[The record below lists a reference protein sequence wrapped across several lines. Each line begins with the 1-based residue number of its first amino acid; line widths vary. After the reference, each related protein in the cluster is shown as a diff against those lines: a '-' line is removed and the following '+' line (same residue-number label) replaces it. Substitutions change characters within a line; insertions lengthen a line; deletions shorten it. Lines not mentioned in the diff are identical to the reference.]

1 MKKPETLADR
11 LRFARQE
18 RRLTQEELAQAAGVG
33 VATVRRAEGGSF
45 EPRLDTIRRLADTLE
60 VRVGWLAAGEEP
72 MAE

>member
-1 MKKPETLADR
+1 MVPETFADR

-18 RRLTQEELAQAAGVG
+18 RRLTQEDLAKAADVG
-33 VATVRRAEGGSF
+33 VATIRRAEGGSF
-45 EPRLDTIRRLADTLE
+45 EPRLDTIRRLAGTLG